1 MNNLIN
7 IGYGNIVNLDRMI
20 AIVSPE
26 SAPAKR
32 MVKNA
37 KEEGRAIDGTHGRK
51 AKSVIVM
58 ENSQI
63 VLSALTPDTLLQRYK
78 NNKMEGTDAE

>member
-20 AIVSPE
+20 AVVTPD

-32 MVKNA
+32 LVKNA
-37 KEEGRAIDGTHGRK
+37 KADGHAIDATHGRK

-58 ENSQI
+58 ENDQV
-63 VLSALTPDTLLQRYK
+63 VLSALTPETLLTRA
-78 NNKMEGTDAE
+78 TADD